1 MEKVIYE
8 AQGNVDSIKPTEVRG
23 ISVIEVSTEH
33 GDTITIELP
42 SDLLKFKEKERVR
55 IIFSKSEDVEDV
67 DGLFNCVVYK
77 VERHRKGKEERAVIY
92 GSIGGLQVR
101 VHTKSL
107 HRKVKVNDLV
117 LIGVKMY

>member
-42 SDLLKFKEKERVR
+42 SDLLKFKGKERVR

-67 DGLFNCVVYK
+67 DELFNPFHQGNIKNIPVSLIVD
-77 VERHRKGKEERAVIY
+77 VHVGK
-92 GSIGGLQVR
+92 
-101 VHTKSL
+101 
-107 HRKVKVNDLV
+107 LV
-117 LIGVKMY
+117 LLPGNTN